1 MSRLKDGQTVMLD
14 IGNVAGLSVL
24 NLTEDKVFVY
34 VDRYDHAR
42 DTWSAITGER
52 LVAGGGVFARTRI
65 DLGYEQ
71 VRVGVSGPDDG
82 RDLVE
87 VTP

>member
-1 MSRLKDGQTVMLD
+1 MSRLKNEQTVIVD

-34 VDRYDHAR
+34 VDYQDAKGI
-42 DTWSAITGER
+42 WSALTGER
-52 LVAGGGVFARTRI
+52 LVAGGATFERTRI
-65 DLGYEQ
+65 DLGHDS
-71 VRVGVSGPDDG
+71 VRVGGRGTDDG